1 MEQYNL
7 SLLFPHEDEYSTRQ
21 LDENVINDLSIDF
34 ICNELSNNDKEQR
47 WIKDIF
53 INICDDEEVIKYRSD
68 IFEDLLM
75 STNLRKRLEEQLRE
89 LSFLSDIRSTPM
101 EGEESSI
108 WQLILRLRE
117 LDSYG
122 KSIINIRDILKEE
135 NLKSSGLL
143 RLRKVVE
150 EVAESNGFKYLIEDV
165 KELNNK
171 VGNIKSIT
179 LGINLD
185 EDLNPSEVTIVSLN
199 ENKFSNSSFL
209 KKFISF
215 TQVMANNAG
224 NSTVSVE
231 DAFNGVS
238 GINKSEK
245 NFLKNNLTKDIE
257 KIMKTLVNDLKK
269 VLRKY
274 ISTNVKFL
282 VDLIPEITYYIRC
295 ANMVEKIRSI
305 GMPMCRSKV
314 LSKYSNIIDI
324 KEVYN
329 IKLAFYLYKNRKNV
343 DEIVTNDIKF
353 NDDAR
358 IFILTGPNRG
368 GKTTFTQAIGLVQVF
383 FQGGIYVPGSN
394 AEISPVDSIYTHFP
408 IDENKTVE
416 LGRLGEE
423 VKRLNSIFE
432 NATDKSLILLN
443 ESLATTSHIEG
454 LYIAKDVVK
463 GFRYL
468 GARVLFN
475 THMHDLAEAVDEI
488 NRDIEGKSNV
498 ASLVTG
504 IDKGK
509 RSYKV
514 YFAPPL
520 GISYAK
526 DIAEKYGVT
535 FEMIKENIE
544 RQNIKIKE

>member
-1 MEQYNL
+1 
-7 SLLFPHEDEYSTRQ
+7 
-21 LDENVINDLSIDF
+21 
-34 ICNELSNNDKEQR
+34 
-47 WIKDIF
+47 
-53 INICDDEEVIKYRSD
+53 
-68 IFEDLLM
+68 
-75 STNLRKRLEEQLRE
+75 
-89 LSFLSDIRSTPM
+89 
-101 EGEESSI
+101 
-108 WQLILRLRE
+108 
-117 LDSYG
+117 
-122 KSIINIRDILKEE
+122 
-135 NLKSSGLL
+135 
-143 RLRKVVE
+143 
-150 EVAESNGFKYLIEDV
+150 
-165 KELNNK
+165 
-171 VGNIKSIT
+171 
-179 LGINLD
+179 
-185 EDLNPSEVTIVSLN
+185 
-199 ENKFSNSSFL
+199 
-209 KKFISF
+209 
-215 TQVMANNAG
+215 
-224 NSTVSVE
+224 
-231 DAFNGVS
+231 
-238 GINKSEK
+238 
-245 NFLKNNLTKDIE
+245 
-257 KIMKTLVNDLKK
+257 
-269 VLRKY
+269 
-274 ISTNVKFL
+274 
-282 VDLIPEITYYIRC
+282 
-295 ANMVEKIRSI
+295 MVEKIRSI